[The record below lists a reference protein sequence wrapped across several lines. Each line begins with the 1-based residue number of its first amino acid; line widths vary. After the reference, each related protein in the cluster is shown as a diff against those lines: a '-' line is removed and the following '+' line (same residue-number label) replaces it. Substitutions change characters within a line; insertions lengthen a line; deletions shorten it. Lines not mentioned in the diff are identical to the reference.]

1 MAQLY
6 TWPGEGGTSTPADLQ
21 AVQPGQGKDVVR
33 TSQTGPREPEGQR
46 VVIRMV
52 SSRSDSGSDV
62 SGGDDREGV
71 DVDDGGGVAYS
82 GVTPSSVGGDGSRLV
97 ERRRD
102 IGGSGGILSLSSH
115 ASSGAADVSG
125 HDSRDVLGARP
136 KERLSRQPVYDD
148 VAGGFVHLS
157 VDDEV
162 SFRTPVDQLDRRRR
176 EEPDLMHFTGDVG
189 GSDDDDHDDISR
201 DEREG
206 LRDYGGTSTGTDYS
220 SAYDGSFSDSAFVR
234 SDDEYYDSRGRSS
247 RDGSRRRSRSRSDDG
262 QMGRTDGFRAKIS
275 ASTQTGTDQPGA
287 SHGVGV
293 QRERQRSDVP
303 RRHRRVLRERE
314 EDSSRSP
321 SASSKVR
328 SERVEESRDRAKS

>member
-102 IGGSGGILSLSSH
+102 
-115 ASSGAADVSG
+115 
-125 HDSRDVLGARP
+125 R
-136 KERLSRQPVYDD
+136 
-148 VAGGFVHLS
+148 
-157 VDDEV
+157 
-162 SFRTPVDQLDRRRR
+162 
-176 EEPDLMHFTGDVG
+176 
-189 GSDDDDHDDISR
+189 
-201 DEREG
+201 
-206 LRDYGGTSTGTDYS
+206 
-220 SAYDGSFSDSAFVR
+220 
-234 SDDEYYDSRGRSS
+234 
-247 RDGSRRRSRSRSDDG
+247 
-262 QMGRTDGFRAKIS
+262 IS
-275 ASTQTGTDQPGA
+275 ASTLQNNRLNNETNETQA
-287 SHGVGV
+287 TYHVT
-293 QRERQRSDVP
+293 
-303 RRHRRVLRERE
+303 
-314 EDSSRSP
+314 
-321 SASSKVR
+321 
-328 SERVEESRDRAKS
+328 